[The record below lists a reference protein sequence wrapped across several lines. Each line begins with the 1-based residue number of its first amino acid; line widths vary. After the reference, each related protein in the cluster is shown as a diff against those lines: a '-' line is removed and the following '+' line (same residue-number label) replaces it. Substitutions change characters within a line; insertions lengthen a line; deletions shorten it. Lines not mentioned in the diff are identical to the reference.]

1 MQAADSLSFL
11 ETMVPLI
18 VDWVESGR
26 APRERA
32 AGKLEHSVERIS
44 PDLPRAREI
53 GRALLAPALSRVRAA
68 NAPDEVRGLLR
79 LVRTGRMH
87 RLARDRFPRMPL
99 WPGHPAFEVISYRTP
114 QGIRAAGDQPW
125 GAPNDACL
133 GFMSE
138 LVMGTVHSG
147 AHIDAH
153 AHMTIDGR
161 WHGGTA
167 GDGSR
172 RLRAAEGRRHRDPAA
187 VAPGRPLRRARPS
200 RRGLAPGGR
209 AGDRRRA
216 AGHRVRRRGRRRG
229 RRGAR
234 PHRLPRALARSR
246 RPRRPSRRRA
256 GHQRRAAARRA
267 RRARRRLGHRDL
279 RGPAGARPRHAR
291 QPAAGP
297 HAAADRARDL
307 HPRDRST
314 SRPLRA
320 RACASSCS
328 SPCRWPSAGR
338 RARWSTRWRCHEG
351 AGRRRAERLLRARGG
366 AARAGPAR
374 GAVPCA
380 GDRHLRHRPAH
391 HPGPLPGLLAAGL
404 AADPRARV
412 VRRGGRARAGRG
424 RLRLGDRHARGG
436 HLARR
441 LRVLPQVR
449 RGPVQPLRAVRRP
462 ARPQAVRAQRRR
474 RLRRVRRPLDQERV
488 PGSGRALRRGGGD
501 ARPGGHRAAHGQ
513 ARRPRAGRHG
523 GGGRAGR
530 DGPAGRRV
538 RAGDRRGARDR
549 GRSRCAAGE
558 GARRWASRP
567 STSRPA
573 TPSRRCGR

>member
-1 MQAADSLSFL
+1 MRERGADEGWPTRSPASCACTRRAAGGRPTSCRRPTRLSFL

-32 AGKLEHSVERIS
+32 GASSPLGRAHQPGPAAG
-44 PDLPRAREI
+44 ARD
-53 GRALLAPALSRVRAA
+53 RQALLAPALSRVRAA

-99 WPGHPAFEVISYRTP
+99 WPGHPTFEVISYRTP

-125 GAPNDACL
+125 GPPNDACL

-138 LVMGTVHSG
+138 LVMGTVALRR
-147 AHIDAH
+147 AHRRPRAH
-153 AHMTIDGR
+153 DDRGPLARRHGR
-161 WHGGTA
+161 QR
-167 GDGSR
+167 SR

-187 VAPGRPLRRARPS
+187 VAARRPLRRARPS

-246 RPRRPSRRRA
+246 RPRRPPRRRA

-279 RGPAGARPRHAR
+279 RGPAGARPRHAG

-307 HPRDRST
+307 HPRVA
-314 SRPLRA
+314 RP
-320 RACASSCS
+320 
-328 SPCRWPSAGR
+328 
-338 RARWSTRWRCHEG
+338 
-351 AGRRRAERLLRARGG
+351 RGL
-366 AARAGPAR
+366 ARAGVREFLFVALPLAIR
-374 GAVPCA
+374 GAT
-380 GDRHLRHRPAH
+380 GSML
-391 HPGPLPGLLAAGL
+391 
-404 AADPRARV
+404 DPV
-412 VRRGGRARAGRG
+412 
-424 RLRLGDRHARGG
+424 
-436 HLARR
+436 
-441 LRVLPQVR
+441 
-449 RGPVQPLRAVRRP
+449 AV
-462 ARPQAVRAQRRR
+462 
-474 RLRRVRRPLDQERV
+474 
-488 PGSGRALRRGGGD
+488 S
-501 ARPGGHRAAHGQ
+501 
-513 ARRPRAGRHG
+513 
-523 GGGRAGR
+523 
-530 DGPAGRRV
+530 
-538 RAGDRRGARDR
+538 
-549 GRSRCAAGE
+549 
-558 GARRWASRP
+558 
-567 STSRPA
+567 
-573 TPSRRCGR
+573 